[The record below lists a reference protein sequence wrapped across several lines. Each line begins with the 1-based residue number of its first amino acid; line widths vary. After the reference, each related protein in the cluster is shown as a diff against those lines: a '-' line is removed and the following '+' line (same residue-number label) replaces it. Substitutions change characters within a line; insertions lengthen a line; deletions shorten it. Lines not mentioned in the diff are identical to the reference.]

1 MCKLAPMKP
10 ALKTQTDKARM
21 TSETILH
28 AAESVMIEAGYHNFS
43 IRRVASAAGVT
54 VGNLQYHFPTKDVL
68 LKSLLDHCIGR
79 YLKMFASIRNSAGN
93 DPRRQ
98 FEALVKGIFEDL
110 NSKKTTMFFPE
121 LWSLANHQASA
132 TQLMDDMYAQY
143 RAVLKEVIK
152 EINPKLKPSS
162 VDRLALF
169 ISASIE
175 GHTVFIGHGKPWQK
189 QTKKLIKIATQSF
202 LFAIESEE
210 L

>member
-1 MCKLAPMKP
+1 
-10 ALKTQTDKARM
+10 
-21 TSETILH
+21 
-28 AAESVMIEAGYHNFS
+28 
-43 IRRVASAAGVT
+43 
-54 VGNLQYHFPTKDVL
+54 
-68 LKSLLDHCIGR
+68 
-79 YLKMFASIRNSAGN
+79 
-93 DPRRQ
+93 
-98 FEALVKGIFEDL
+98 
-110 NSKKTTMFFPE
+110 MFFPE

-189 QTKKLIKIATQSF
+189 QTKKTNQNCY
-202 LFAIESEE
+202 AIVSIRDRVGRIIII
-210 L
+210 

>member
-1 MCKLAPMKP
+1 
-10 ALKTQTDKARM
+10 
-21 TSETILH
+21 
-28 AAESVMIEAGYHNFS
+28 
-43 IRRVASAAGVT
+43 
-54 VGNLQYHFPTKDVL
+54 
-68 LKSLLDHCIGR
+68 
-79 YLKMFASIRNSAGN
+79 
-93 DPRRQ
+93 
-98 FEALVKGIFEDL
+98 EDL
-110 NSKKTTMFFPE
+110 NSKNTTMFFPE

-210 L
+210 F